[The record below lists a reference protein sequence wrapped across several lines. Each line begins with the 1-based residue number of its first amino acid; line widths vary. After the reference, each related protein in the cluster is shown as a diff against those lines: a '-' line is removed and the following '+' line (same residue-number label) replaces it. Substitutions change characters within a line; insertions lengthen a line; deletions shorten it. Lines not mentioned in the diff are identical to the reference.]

1 MPDRDNI
8 HRLACVLFSLVI
20 FIGGFMAA
28 DGKIKMQKSWQGLT
42 GKQLILQGVVEPDS
56 IRRKEQGISAVFAAE
71 WPLHGK
77 VRVFVKTDSKNAD
90 LTVRKLL
97 SGKIR
102 IGSVLKEPVFLRNP
116 GTYDGYHFNKI
127 KGIYGNI
134 TVSPAQLQESGE
146 PLPLRFRF
154 TALAQK
160 VRENALAQLHTGTG
174 AILPGMVLGGYQGV
188 APEPGQR
195 HSASA
200 GCIRHP
206 CGGTGA
212 DTAGVAASGREKGNR
227 ICSAVFSIV
236 CIALRVAAGGSARR
250 SHGLCAALGP
260 QSKTESGQR
269 PFIIADRLGSA
280 AGKSLLAV

>member
-1 MPDRDNI
+1 MVFKKEGNENLFIKRLCLLFLCYCAGDLLGFYERSQFFLLSLSAVFAACVLYCLVQIRRGGKAALLNWNNI
-8 HRLACVLFSLVI
+8 HCLACVLFSLVI
-20 FIGGFMAA
+20 FIGGFIVA
-28 DGKIKMQKSWQGLT
+28 DGKIKAQKSWQGLT
-42 GKQLILQGVVEPDS
+42 GKQLILQGAVEPDS

-77 VRVFVKTDSKNAD
+77 VRIFVKTDSKNAD

-102 IGSVLKEPVFLRNP
+102 IGGVLKEPVFLRNP
-116 GTYDGYHFNKI
+116 GTYDGYHFNKL

-188 APEPGQR
+188 APEEWR
-195 HSASA
+195 YW
-200 GCIRHP
+200 R
-206 CGGTGA
+206 
-212 DTAGVAASGREKGNR
+212 
-227 ICSAVFSIV
+227 
-236 CIALRVAAGGSARR
+236 
-250 SHGLCAALGP
+250 
-260 QSKTESGQR
+260 
-269 PFIIADRLGSA
+269 
-280 AGKSLLAV
+280 